1 MDRSVLSAEELS
13 AALLALED
21 QVVTHI
27 EDCYTA
33 AVELERL
40 AAPLGDEGLL
50 ARAQLCA
57 AGMRLRAGDVAT
69 ATRQIYAIHEWA
81 AQHGDRRLQARTHN
95 ACAHAH
101 RLAGDS
107 AKRLEHA
114 LSAVELLDDTATP
127 FMQVLHRLGLAEALA
142 LNGAMEAARP
152 RFSQA
157 ERLGRELQQWRQV
170 TVVLNNWAYIEF
182 TTGELERAEEIANRL
197 LEHAGARG
205 LTLSP
210 AVLDTI
216 GAIQIANGLYA
227 QAEQTLRLCIER
239 WEAGENENADDMAE
253 YQLTLARALRGMG
266 ELDRA
271 QAALNSSGALCTE
284 RGMPELMVRVHLEQ
298 AELYAA
304 GGDHA
309 AAFAEHKAS
318 FAARESL
325 RRKERQAQAQTRQVM
340 FETAEARQEAE
351 RFREQARHD
360 PLTGLRNRRYVDE
373 ELPVLIAAD
382 PDLVVAIADV
392 DHFKRINDTLSH
404 DTGDQVLVRVAR
416 MLEAGLAAIAPAG
429 FVARIGGEEFLLVLP
444 ATPVPSAT
452 KYLDEIRCAIGEY
465 GWQDITGALPV
476 TVSIGV
482 AGVSESVP
490 PSQAGAL
497 SAADRNLYA
506 AKNAG
511 RNRVV
516 AQTPRE
522 FRTRAHRDR
531 DLA

>member
-1 MDRSVLSAEELS
+1 MDGDGMSADELS

-27 EDCYTA
+27 GDCYAA

-40 AAPLGDEGLL
+40 AEPLGDEGLL
-50 ARAQLCA
+50 ARARLCA
-57 AGMRLRAGDVAT
+57 AGMRLRIGDVAT

-142 LNGAMEAARP
+142 LNGAIEAARP
-152 RFSQA
+152 RFRQA
-157 ERLGRELQQWRQV
+157 EQLGRELQQWRQV

-182 TTGELERAEEIANRL
+182 TTGDLERAEEIANRL
-197 LEHAGARG
+197 PEHAEAHG
-205 LTLSP
+205 LKLSP

-227 QAEQTLRLCIER
+227 EAEQTIRLCIER
-239 WEAGENENADDMAE
+239 WAAGENENADDMAE
-253 YQLTLARALRGMG
+253 YQLTLARALRGMD

-271 QAALNSSGALCTE
+271 QAALDSSRALCAE
-284 RGMPELMVRVHLEQ
+284 RGLPEVMVRVHQEQ
-298 AELYAA
+298 AEVYAA
-304 GGDHA
+304 RGDHA
-309 AAFAEHKAS
+309 AAFAEHKES
-318 FAARESL
+318 FAANESL
-325 RRKERQAQAQTRQVM
+325 RRTERQAQAQTRQVM

-351 RFREQARHD
+351 RFREQALHD

-373 ELPVLIAAD
+373 ELPALIAGD
-382 PDLVVAIADV
+382 PALVVAIADV
-392 DHFKRINDTLSH
+392 DRFKRINDTLSH
-404 DTGDQVLVRVAR
+404 DTGDQVLVQVAR
-416 MLEAGLAAIAPAG
+416 LLETGLAAVAPDG

-444 ATPVPSAT
+444 ATSVWSAARA
-452 KYLDEIRCAIGEY
+452 LDELRRAVGGH
-465 GWQDITGALPV
+465 GWQDLTGELPV

-482 AGVSESVP
+482 AGVNETSP
-490 PSQAGAL
+490 PSQSAAL

-506 AKNAG
+506 AKHSG

-516 AQTPRE
+516 AGAPSETYL
-522 FRTRAHRDR
+522 DR
-531 DLA
+531 HVA